1 MLSFGFYP
9 ISPSSSTNN
18 KENSQQPRIIGDDA
32 MCHVLS
38 LPLMTSPGFWPI
50 VLQEGDLYTTKQS
63 LGYLSPYL
71 YNGVNAVTFVWK
83 NRVRVLYISGSLE
96 DIFLLLIAML
106 LRQLFT
112 KCIEC
117 HSQKDQAE
125 RGARTSSAQRP
136 HGRWGTRGGV
146 QRKVRCYIDW
156 LKSWGKITVTVG
168 FENINDSPFSLSY
181 HFLTK
186 WKTCTCSISTV

>member
-1 MLSFGFYP
+1 MAFL
-9 ISPSSSTNN
+9 
-18 KENSQQPRIIGDDA
+18 
-32 MCHVLS
+32 
-38 LPLMTSPGFWPI
+38 
-50 VLQEGDLYTTKQS
+50 
-63 LGYLSPYL
+63 
-71 YNGVNAVTFVWK
+71 WK

-136 HGRWGTRGGV
+136 HGRRGTRGGV

-156 LKSWGKITVTVG
+156 LKSWGKITVKVG
-168 FENINDSPFSLSY
+168 LRILMTRHSAYLIISWPNEKHVLAVFLRYRNILRIKKH
-181 HFLTK
+181 HFWGLF
-186 WKTCTCSISTV
+186 

>member
-1 MLSFGFYP
+1 MQCAMFSLYLWWPPLDFDQSYCRKV
-9 ISPSSSTNN
+9 ICT
-18 KENSQQPRIIGDDA
+18 QQNRVWVIYHHIYITGGKRSDF
-32 MCHVLS
+32 
-38 LPLMTSPGFWPI
+38 PL
-50 VLQEGDLYTTKQS
+50 
-63 LGYLSPYL
+63 
-71 YNGVNAVTFVWK
+71 

-136 HGRWGTRGGV
+136 HGRRGTRGGV

-156 LKSWGKITVTVG
+156 LKSWGKITVKVG